1 LITTAATAAVTTTD
15 WLWVLHPAL
24 MVAVVYPLLGA
35 VLHLA
40 RHTRARRLGL
50 DKPRQPAGI
59 GTEHKA
65 LGSALAAAVVLIVLI
80 ALAVV
85 IATHPPSP
93 SAGGGRMVSLT
104 LIWLGSAAAL
114 ASLLKVRKAPYRAVF
129 ALLTWS
135 GLLALGAQPEVWR
148 LSDNPLTAGFWQS
161 HYWGGMG
168 LVGLLLFSV
177 AARPEI
183 QRSLLWR
190 RLHLAANLLA
200 TLIFL
205 AQGISGSRDLLE
217 IPLSW
222 QKPVIYSCDAIRQ
235 ICPAAQPPG

>member
-35 VLHLA
+35 V
-40 RHTRARRLGL
+40 
-50 DKPRQPAGI
+50 
-59 GTEHKA
+59 
-65 LGSALAAAVVLIVLI
+65 
-80 ALAVV
+80 
-85 IATHPPSP
+85 
-93 SAGGGRMVSLT
+93 
-104 LIWLGSAAAL
+104 
-114 ASLLKVRKAPYRAVF
+114 
-129 ALLTWS
+129 
-135 GLLALGAQPEVWR
+135 
-148 LSDNPLTAGFWQS
+148 
-161 HYWGGMG
+161 
-168 LVGLLLFSV
+168 
-177 AARPEI
+177 
-183 QRSLLWR
+183 
-190 RLHLAANLLA
+190 LHLAANLLA